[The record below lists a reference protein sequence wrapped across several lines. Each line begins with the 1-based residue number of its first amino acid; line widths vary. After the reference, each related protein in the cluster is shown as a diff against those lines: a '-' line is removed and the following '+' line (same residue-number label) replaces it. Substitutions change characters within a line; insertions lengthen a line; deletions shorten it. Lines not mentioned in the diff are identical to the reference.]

1 MIDCLSATSSC
12 PSVLPSLTSLCLLQL
27 GTHSLHHLSSADIRL
42 KLCNA
47 LAAMTNEVSALIHHD
62 VRLRAVEKLVESIGV
77 DCNARVR
84 VRMIDNLIPPMCMME

>member
-1 MIDCLSATSSC
+1 
-12 PSVLPSLTSLCLLQL
+12 
-27 GTHSLHHLSSADIRL
+27 
-42 KLCNA
+42 
-47 LAAMTNEVSALIHHD
+47 MTNEVSALIHHD